1 MIMVFIVIDQRSILS
16 FKALVLE
23 LFSNVHSIDF
33 GSGIVVLIH

>member
-1 MIMVFIVIDQRSILS
+1 MIMVFIVIDQRI
-16 FKALVLE
+16 LVLE